1 MSRIRAVCT
10 SVFVQKSPLRRD
22 DNKSLTDG
30 VECGK
35 YACSSYC
42 SIPRGQRS
50 TGTAVQ
56 EEARWHRLSVIIQ
69 LRLLR
74 CIMLQQT
81 CKDPNNT
88 YFQIYVCILDVSGAA
103 LHL

>member
-1 MSRIRAVCT
+1 MSRVRDVCT
-10 SVFVQKSPLRRD
+10 SIFVQKSPLRRD

-35 YACSSYC
+35 YARSSYC
-42 SIPRGQRS
+42 LIPRGQRS

-56 EEARWHRLSVIIQ
+56 EEARWHRLSVIIR
-69 LRLLR
+69 LRLLQ
-74 CIMLQQT
+74 CIMLQQA
-81 CKDPNNT
+81 CNNPNNI
-88 YFQIYVCILDVSGAA
+88 YFQIYICVLDVSGAG